1 MELIAFRVRM
11 YKGIIDSGWVN
22 IDNLTVFVGKNES
35 GKTSL
40 LKALHKLNPYNPK
53 PYEIANE
60 WPRSRR
66 EEQREEHKVCR
77 AKFRLSDEEKEDI
90 SKITD
95 GEKNPDT
102 IEVSRNYAGHLE
114 VIFDEE
120 SFLQES
126 LPVEIDTI
134 LGTLPEAQDNFSKE
148 FKLCADA
155 CLNEVKHFVN
165 ERRFADLGQLVQ
177 EHQTSLRQKRAQQG
191 YSSYSIEGKF
201 INQYLKNLNQ
211 LAQNLQGL
219 PVYQSRV
226 HMYLI
231 NHLPTFIYMDDY
243 RTFTGNAHL
252 EEIQS
257 RENQNR
263 LTEADKTFLT
273 ILKLSD
279 LDLDELVRIGQ
290 MDNTEKSRKLLRDID
305 DGATILTGKIKGR
318 FPQRN
323 YKVRYRVVNSL
334 FFTYVTDDHDLS
346 LIELEERSKGFQW
359 DFSFELMLMHE
370 TKETFKDC
378 VILLD
383 EPGLHLH
390 PTAQGKLLSSL
401 EKYAKENTLLYTT
414 HLPFMIDLKHP
425 ERIRVLAETENGSVV
440 TNDFVESS
448 LEARRVLRAALE
460 MNASHSFFVAR
471 RNLVVEGV
479 HDYWILM
486 ELSDLLQQ
494 NGKGGLPEDIF
505 ITAGYGAPKVVPVV
519 IFMIG
524 QNLDVVALFDSDN
537 EGRAAKKTLDEE
549 WLMIC
554 KESNTT
560 AILLGDAVGASGDF
574 AIEDLFPEDF
584 YLESVGETYPGLNE
598 ITLQGE
604 DMLWSRVERA
614 LKKKGIKN
622 RNKGSVAKR
631 LRKRLSSMKN
641 ASELPPETKEKAIK
655 LFQTIRKAFGE
666 EETEAS

>member
-1 MELIAFRVRM
+1 
-11 YKGIIDSGWVN
+11 
-22 IDNLTVFVGKNES
+22 
-35 GKTSL
+35 
-40 LKALHKLNPYNPK
+40 
-53 PYEIANE
+53 
-60 WPRSRR
+60 
-66 EEQREEHKVCR
+66 
-77 AKFRLSDEEKEDI
+77 
-90 SKITD
+90 
-95 GEKNPDT
+95 
-102 IEVSRNYAGHLE
+102 
-114 VIFDEE
+114 
-120 SFLQES
+120 
-126 LPVEIDTI
+126 
-134 LGTLPEAQDNFSKE
+134 
-148 FKLCADA
+148 
-155 CLNEVKHFVN
+155 
-165 ERRFADLGQLVQ
+165 
-177 EHQTSLRQKRAQQG
+177 
-191 YSSYSIEGKF
+191 
-201 INQYLKNLNQ
+201 
-211 LAQNLQGL
+211 
-219 PVYQSRV
+219 
-226 HMYLI
+226 MYLI

-279 LDLDELVRIGQ
+279 LNLDELVRIGQ

>member
-95 GEKNPDT
+95 GEKIPDT

-134 LGTLPEAQDNFSKE
+134 LGPLPEAQDNFSKE

-305 DGATILTGKIKGR
+305 DGAGTILTGKIKGR
-318 FPQRN
+318 FPN
-323 YKVRYRVVNSL
+323 YKVRYGVVNSL

-549 WLMIC
+549 WLMIY

-574 AIEDLFPEDF
+574 AIEDLFPDNF
-584 YLESVGETYPGLNE
+584 YLESVKETYQELDG

-604 DMLWSRVERA
+604 DMLWNRVKRA
-614 LKKKGIKN
+614 LKKEGIKN

>member
-1 MELIAFRVRM
+1 
-11 YKGIIDSGWVN
+11 
-22 IDNLTVFVGKNES
+22 
-35 GKTSL
+35 
-40 LKALHKLNPYNPK
+40 
-53 PYEIANE
+53 
-60 WPRSRR
+60 
-66 EEQREEHKVCR
+66 
-77 AKFRLSDEEKEDI
+77 
-90 SKITD
+90 
-95 GEKNPDT
+95 
-102 IEVSRNYAGHLE
+102 
-114 VIFDEE
+114 
-120 SFLQES
+120 
-126 LPVEIDTI
+126 
-134 LGTLPEAQDNFSKE
+134 
-148 FKLCADA
+148 
-155 CLNEVKHFVN
+155 
-165 ERRFADLGQLVQ
+165 
-177 EHQTSLRQKRAQQG
+177 
-191 YSSYSIEGKF
+191 
-201 INQYLKNLNQ
+201 
-211 LAQNLQGL
+211 
-219 PVYQSRV
+219 
-226 HMYLI
+226 MYLI

-448 LEARRVLRAALE
+448 LEARRVRQSTILKIPTSKKKPRLGWCFDITQCVSVHRTYFDQVWVGDITYVRLKGHFVYGSA
-460 MNASHSFFVAR
+460 HGSFFVAR
-471 RNLVVEGV
+471 R
-479 HDYWILM
+479 
-486 ELSDLLQQ
+486 SCC
-494 NGKGGLPEDIF
+494 
-505 ITAGYGAPKVVPVV
+505 
-519 IFMIG
+519 
-524 QNLDVVALFDSDN
+524 
-537 EGRAAKKTLDEE
+537 R
-549 WLMIC
+549 
-554 KESNTT
+554 
-560 AILLGDAVGASGDF
+560 
-574 AIEDLFPEDF
+574 
-584 YLESVGETYPGLNE
+584 
-598 ITLQGE
+598 
-604 DMLWSRVERA
+604 R
-614 LKKKGIKN
+614 
-622 RNKGSVAKR
+622 
-631 LRKRLSSMKN
+631 SS
-641 ASELPPETKEKAIK
+641 
-655 LFQTIRKAFGE
+655 
-666 EETEAS
+666 